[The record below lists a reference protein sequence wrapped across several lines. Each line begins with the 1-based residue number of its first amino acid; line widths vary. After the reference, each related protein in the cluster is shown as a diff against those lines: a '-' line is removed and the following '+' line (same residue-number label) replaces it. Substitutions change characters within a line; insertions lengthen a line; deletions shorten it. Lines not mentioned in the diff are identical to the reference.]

1 MNCHYHL
8 NILKR
13 IQLIQIMHVYVFIL
27 LSLSILYC
35 HAFQQINIL
44 TPSSSLSNVNGNSK
58 KSNPF
63 LPLSSPSSSSSS
75 LHSPNHS
82 SKSHHPSKNTNTNL
96 FATSY
101 NSYNSKPNKNSIL
114 SPTARE
120 SAVIV
125 EWEPVS
131 ELQRRIEDGI
141 HYEHYE
147 YDPLCDY
154 GSEEKKQMRKE
165 YCREKKRNRDE
176 DIIGNGDDDCGVDY
190 GIGIFC
196 GFTVTKEEM
205 ERLKSAHP

>member
-1 MNCHYHL
+1 MNYHHHL
-8 NILKR
+8 NILNKP
-13 IQLIQIMHVYVFIL
+13 QVIQIIHIIFIL
-27 LSLSILYC
+27 LSLSFYC
-35 HAFQQINIL
+35 HAFQQIL
-44 TPSSSLSNVNGNSK
+44 VL
-58 KSNPF
+58 
-63 LPLSSPSSSSSS
+63 SPSSV
-75 LHSPNHS
+75 S
-82 SKSHHPSKNTNTNL
+82 SKLLPSSHPSYSHQHTNL

-101 NSYNSKPNKNSIL
+101 NPNPNSSPSSSSSYNSKTNKNGIL

-147 YDPLCDY
+147 YDPLYDY

-165 YCREKKRNRDE
+165 FCRRGKRR
-176 DIIGNGDDDCGVDY
+176 NGDDIGNDDGGDVGNNHGDDDNGIDY
-190 GIGIFC
+190 GIGVFC
-196 GFTVTKEEM
+196 GFTVSKEEM